1 VQVTRP
7 SVTLRAYVLFGD
19 AGPGHPHVENRQAY
33 SRLNGASNES
43 QEERKSVPSRVP
55 THGVCARMSLEL
67 CKSLGVDDG
76 IDTLAS
82 GNEDLRNSITGCARH
97 ILTAWEG

>member
-1 VQVTRP
+1 
-7 SVTLRAYVLFGD
+7 
-19 AGPGHPHVENRQAY
+19 
-33 SRLNGASNES
+33 
-43 QEERKSVPSRVP
+43 
-55 THGVCARMSLEL
+55 MSLEL

-76 IDTLAS
+76 IDALAS